1 MVEKIDTRISPA
13 IDGELI
19 RLMDGYTEETAKF
32 VGGVA
37 SFFDVARQTL
47 SKIHEARTLW
57 QSNPAVTKEGAIVI
71 VAKEAQSLQT
81 KVLQRYDQTAQG
93 LEANIAHTEAQLAEP
108 IVELASRG
116 PVNAEVRSYARGLN
130 TKERN
135 AFMREALESG
145 DEATLAAVLG
155 AQPFLS
161 GLTPLDREHF
171 LREYHTRKRPDLV
184 QRLDVMRKALERLHD
199 SKPILF
205 KQFEKAVGASMGD
218 AAALMRRD
226 DAAKAALKI
235 NLTA

>member
-1 MVEKIDTRISPA
+1 MVEKIDTRVTPS

-37 SFFDVARQTL
+37 SFLDVARQTL
-47 SKIHEARTLW
+47 SKIHDAKDLW
-57 QSNPAVTKEGAIVI
+57 FSNPAVTKEGAIVI
-71 VAKEAQSLQT
+71 VAKEAQSLQM

-93 LEANIAHTEAQLAEP
+93 LNANIAHTEAQLAEP

-116 PVNAEVRSYARGLN
+116 PVNAEVRAYARGLS
-130 TKERN
+130 TKARE

-145 DEATLAAVLG
+145 DDATVAAVLG

-161 GLTPLDREHF
+161 GLTPLDKEHF

-184 QRLDVMRKALERLHD
+184 QRLDVMRKAKERLD
-199 SKPILF
+199 STRPILF
-205 KQFEKAVGASMGD
+205 AAFEKAVGASMGD